1 MMPDMTRDKTTRAPG
16 PIRDLL
22 TLVKVRITVATTLTS
37 GAGYILATGN
47 LEAGIW
53 IPLLGTFLLA
63 CGASALNHC
72 QEVEIDA
79 RMKRTMNRP
88 LPAGRMA
95 VSTAF
100 FIAGLLILLGLAVLA
115 TNERNSLQLVGLGAL
130 AVAWYNVVYVY
141 LKRLTAFAAVPG
153 ALIGALPPTIGW
165 VAGNGMLGHPLIL
178 LVAGF
183 FFVWQVPHFWLLLLI
198 QGEQYEA
205 AGLPSL
211 TARFA
216 PEQLHRITFMWVLA
230 TAAAGIF
237 LPAIASRL
245 VPWYLAAAMVV
256 ASVWLAMK
264 AFVLL
269 RPPAPTDRRT
279 PFLQAFIRINVYALL
294 IIVCLSLAALT
305 SDTTGL
311 LP

>member
-1 MMPDMTRDKTTRAPG
+1 MPPMNSDATSRGTPG
-16 PIRDLL
+16 VIRDLL
-22 TLVKVRITVATTLTS
+22 TLMKVRITVATALTS
-37 GAGYILATGN
+37 GAGYILATGE
-47 LEAGIW
+47 LRPEIW

-72 QEVEIDA
+72 QEVRFDA
-79 RMKRTMNRP
+79 RMKRTMHRP

-115 TNERNSLQLVGLGAL
+115 SMERNSLQLVGLGAL
-130 AVAWYNVVYVY
+130 SVAWYNGVYVY

-153 ALIGALPPTIGW
+153 ALIGALPPIIGW
-165 VAGNGMLGHPLIL
+165 TAGGGQLNHPLIL

-211 TARFA
+211 TARFS
-216 PEQLHRITFMWVLA
+216 PEQLRRVTFMWVLA
-230 TAAAGIF
+230 TGAAGIL
-237 LPAIASRL
+237 LPALARGL
-245 VPWYLAAAMVV
+245 LPWYLGAAVV
-256 ASVWLAMK
+256 AGSVWLALK
-264 AFVLL
+264 ALVLL
-269 RPPAPTDRRT
+269 RPPATNLRGT
-279 PFLQAFIRINVYALL
+279 FLHAFIRINVYALV
-294 IIVCLSLAALT
+294 IIACLSLSALT
-305 SDTTGL
+305 NGIG
-311 LP
+311 